1 MPEELQ
7 GSISDIC
14 RTAALSRACR
24 HTHGLD
30 MEKQTYGKKK
40 KKRKNVRKKEER
52 KEWKSVAVERV
63 IMANGIYW
71 IILKVWE
78 LLCRLFSCLN

>member
-1 MPEELQ
+1 MQKSPINKYECIIVFKKWFAALWWMPEELQ

-24 HTHGLD
+24 YTHGLD

-40 KKRKNVRKKEER
+40 KKRKKVRKR
-52 KEWKSVAVERV
+52 KKGR
-63 IMANGIYW
+63 GG
-71 IILKVWE
+71 KVWLWKE
-78 LLCRLFSCLN
+78 